1 MPRHRFTRALT
12 LFAGLV
18 LVTYLLISLYLPS
31 SRWLIFGVDKHT
43 GVVRIVQNTV
53 TFLPPHQFFRLRFER
68 REGAAQRDGIV
79 RITSKEGVPV
89 TVYYRLRFGI
99 SGDRLPDARRM
110 VDEGWNG
117 WIRARVAEAVSAV
130 TQQIPIEDLLSPN
143 SSFNSQRDP
152 LRRTVANHL
161 ARSGLK
167 VTAFEVARFEADKEA
182 LLRAK
187 RAELRRDARS
197 TPSRVVVFA
206 IDGADWELLH
216 ELADDGRIPNI
227 KALATGGVTASLQ
240 TIQPTVS
247 PMVWTTVATGLTPD
261 RHGVIDFMDRAHHT
275 PVDSF
280 SRRVPAIWDIAD
292 AFGRQAI
299 IAGWWTSWP
308 PTAPNSIFYDMPV
321 EETTNAVYPAEL
333 TDRVTT
339 LAVPPETVGYPQV
352 RRFLNIA
359 PNEWDASMNA
369 NNPADPVVIFRRILA
384 KTWNDHRVA
393 INLYNDERQHG
404 RDPMLTMIS
413 YEGTDAV
420 NHLFAP
426 FHPPYREGISE
437 QGYRKFWPAV
447 GNYYSEVDRL
457 IGEWMGVLPRDTT
470 VMIVSSYGFRWGKNR
485 PRTMPNGGAA
495 LADHRNPGIFI
506 AYGPHVAPNR
516 GTHPM
521 SVYDV
526 TPTLLSLLG
535 LPSSTEMPGHAAD
548 WAFRDIAP
556 ITSVRVVS
564 YGEFVTSK
572 PSPTPAR
579 EAAPAYAQALQSIG
593 HLNDPTRNLTPVL
606 EDEDQDT
613 AQRAA
618 APLSPER
625 WGQYA
630 YYNNLGIELRSKGKM
645 SDAVDAFDRAIDINP
660 TRPIPHLN
668 EAMTMFDRQQYT
680 VADDQFLKAVALG
693 LPNAETYFI
702 DFAALYR
709 QRNMNSRAIALLYQ
723 GRKLF
728 PQSYLIGANLGSA
741 LLASQRYTEGVPE
754 LVRALGLQPSSTLAL
769 NNLGLFYAKQNDYGR
784 ALDYWNRSLSID
796 PRQPQIRDAAVA
808 ARSRL

>member
-1 MPRHRFTRALT
+1 MPRHRLTRAL
-12 LFAGLV
+12 LLLAGLV

-31 SRWLIFGVDKHT
+31 PRWLILGVDKHT
-43 GVVRIVQNTV
+43 GAVRIVQQTV
-53 TFLPPHQFFRLRFER
+53 TFLPPHQFFRLKFER
-68 REGAAQRDGIV
+68 REGSAQRDGII

-89 TVYYRLRFGI
+89 TVYYRLRFDI
-99 SGDRLPDARRM
+99 SGDRLPDARGL
-110 VDEGWNG
+110 VEEGWNG

-152 LRRTVANHL
+152 LRKTVANHL

-167 VTAFEVARFEADKEA
+167 VTAFEVARFEADRDA
-182 LLRAK
+182 LLRVK

-197 TPSRVVVFA
+197 SPTRVVIFA

-216 ELADDGRIPNI
+216 ELADDGRIPNM
-227 KALATGGVTASLQ
+227 KALAIGGTTGSMQ

-247 PMVWTTVATGLTPD
+247 PMVWTTVATGMTPD
-261 RHGVIDFMDRAHHT
+261 RHGIIDFMDRGHHS
-275 PVDSF
+275 PVDAY
-280 SRRVPAIWDIAD
+280 SRRVPALWDIAD
-292 AFGRQAI
+292 AFGRQSLV
-299 IAGWWTSWP
+299 AGWWTAWP
-308 PTAPNSIFYDMPV
+308 ATAANSTFYDTPV
-321 EETTNAVYPAEL
+321 EEVANAVYPPALAERAASL
-333 TDRVTT
+333 SVS
-339 LAVPPETVGYPQV
+339 PETIGYAQA
-352 RRFLNIA
+352 RRFLNIS
-359 PNEWDASMNA
+359 PDEWDNSINGK
-369 NNPADPVVIFRRILA
+369 NPSDPTVIFRSILA

-393 INLYNDERQHG
+393 INLYNDARQHG
-404 RDPMLTMIS
+404 QDPQLVMVS

-437 QGYRKFWPAV
+437 ANYRKYWPAV
-447 GNYYSEVDRL
+447 ANYYAEVDRL

-470 VMIVSSYGFRWGKNR
+470 VMIMSSYGFRWGKNR
-485 PRTMPNGGAA
+485 PRNMPNGGAA
-495 LADHRNPGIFI
+495 LSDHRNPGVFI
-506 AYGPHVAPNR
+506 AYGPHVAANR
-516 GTHPM
+516 GTHGL

-526 TPTLLSLLG
+526 APTVLTLLG
-535 LPSSTEMPGHAAD
+535 LPQSMEMPGHVAT
-548 WAFRDIAP
+548 WAFSDVAP
-556 ITSVRVVS
+556 LTSVRVVS
-564 YGEFVTSK
+564 YGEFVNNK
-572 PSPTPAR
+572 PV
-579 EAAPAYAQALQSIG
+579 AAPARIAEGPYAQQLQAIG
-593 HLNDPTRNLTPVL
+593 HLNDPSRNLTPVL
-606 EDEDQDT
+606 EDEDQDS

-630 YYNNLGIELRSKGKM
+630 YYNNLGVDLRAKGKM

-660 TRPIPHLN
+660 TRATPHLN

-680 VADDQFLKAVALG
+680 AADDQFLKAASLG
-693 LPNAETYFI
+693 LTNAESYFI

-709 QRNMNSRAIALLYQ
+709 QRNMNARAIALLYQ

-728 PQSYLIGANLGSA
+728 PQSYLIAANLGSA
-741 LLASQRYTEGVPE
+741 LLAGQRYTEGVPE

-784 ALDYWNRSLSID
+784 ALDFWNRSLSIE
-796 PRQPQIRDAAVA
+796 PHQPQIREAAVA